1 MRPFCIFRKLSD
13 ISDTTSLSQ
22 NADATRMPHRRHW
35 VITYGYHLGFFDR
48 WHITSCTETQ
58 SCISDTAMRHTW
70 AVARSRCDTRPLSH
84 ELTTTHPACRT
95 CSLRHPYRASSGTGN
110 VMRSQICDTTFVS
123 HGLACDIQGVS
134 QNINATLSVC
144 RTRALR
150 HSNHVAL
157 SCCDT
162 PCVSHTRFVT
172 PGSCH

>member
-1 MRPFCIFRKLSD
+1 VRPFCILESFQ
-13 ISDTTSLSQ
+13 TSAILP
-22 NADATRMPHRRHW
+22 ACRRTLMRPECRRHW

-110 VMRSQICDTTFVS
+110 VVADLRHNLRVARSGLRYSGCIAEHQCDTLGLS
-123 HGLACDIQGVS
+123 HARI
-134 QNINATLSVC
+134 ATLQPC
-144 RTRALR
+144 RTQLLR
-150 HSNHVAL
+150 YTMRVAHTF
-157 SCCDT
+157 CDT
-162 PCVSHTRFVT
+162 RIVPLEAV
-172 PGSCH
+172 

>member
-1 MRPFCIFRKLSD
+1 VRPFCIFRKLSD

-22 NADATRMPHRRHW
+22 NADATRMPPA
-35 VITYGYHLGFFDR
+35 LGHHIRLPPWFFDR

-110 VMRSQICDTTFVS
+110 VVADSRHNLRVARSGLRYSGCIAEHQCDTLGLS
-123 HGLACDIQGVS
+123 HARI
-134 QNINATLSVC
+134 ATLQPC
-144 RTRALR
+144 RTQLLR
-150 HSNHVAL
+150 YTMRVAHTF
-157 SCCDT
+157 CDT
-162 PCVSHTRFVT
+162 RIVPLEAV
-172 PGSCH
+172 